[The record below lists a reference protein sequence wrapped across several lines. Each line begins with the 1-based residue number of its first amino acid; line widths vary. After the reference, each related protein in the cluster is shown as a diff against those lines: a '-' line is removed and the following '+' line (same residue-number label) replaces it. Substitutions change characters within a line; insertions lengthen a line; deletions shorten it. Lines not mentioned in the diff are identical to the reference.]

1 MKKNS
6 MALDAIDL
14 KILSIMQANCLTTT
28 SKLAEVLSMSETPCW
43 RRLQRLEKE
52 GFIQGYQAILN
63 KEALGFEVTAFV
75 HLSVDSHTE
84 EVTRKLE
91 EKITLCPE
99 VVALYNV
106 TGDYDFLVKIVCKS
120 IALYTVFI
128 EKTLRK
134 IPCITQIR
142 TSITLREVYDSK
154 IIPLSAYT

>member
-1 MKKNS
+1 M
-6 MALDAIDL
+6 DL

-28 SKLAEVLSMSETPCW
+28 SKLAEALSMSETPCW
-43 RRLQRLEKE
+43 RRLKRLEDE
-52 GFIQGYQAILN
+52 GFIEGYQAMLN
-63 KEALGFEVTAFV
+63 KEALGFEVIAFV
-75 HLSVDSHTE
+75 HLSVDLHTE

-91 EKITLCPE
+91 EKIILCPE

-134 IPCITQIR
+134 IPCITQIK

-154 IIPLSAYT
+154 RVPLSAYL

>member
-6 MALDAIDL
+6 TVLDAIDL
-14 KILSIMQANCLTTT
+14 KILNIMQTDCLTTT

-43 RRLQRLEKE
+43 RRLKRLEEE

-84 EVTRKLE
+84 DVTRKLE
-91 EKITLCPE
+91 EKITSCPE

-106 TGDYDFLVKIVCKS
+106 TGDYDFLIKIVCKS
-120 IALYTVFI
+120 ISLYTEFI

-134 IPCITQIR
+134 IPCITQIK
-142 TSITLREVYDSK
+142 TSITLREVYDSRLL
-154 IIPLSAYT
+154 PLSART